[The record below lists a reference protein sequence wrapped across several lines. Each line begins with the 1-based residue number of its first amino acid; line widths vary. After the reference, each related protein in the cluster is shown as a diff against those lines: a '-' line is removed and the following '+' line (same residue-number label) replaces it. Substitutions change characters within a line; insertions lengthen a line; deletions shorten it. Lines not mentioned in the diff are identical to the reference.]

1 MKKLLLLMFVVFVS
15 SLSCVAVEPE
25 PTLLRCC
32 TFNIRLKNDGDDK
45 AGFGW
50 NVRRDRVANYIRE
63 KAIDVVGMQEVLHP
77 QLLDLLERLP
87 QYDYVGVGRA
97 DGKTRGEYS
106 PIFYKKERFKKLEGG
121 TFWISETP
129 EKVGVKGWDAAL
141 PRICSYVHLQ
151 DKVTKKRFW
160 FFNLHM
166 DHIGVEARREGA
178 KLIAKKITEMCGKE
192 PAFVSGDFNVDQ
204 HNEAYRTI
212 INTGVLEDSY
222 ELAEK
227 KFATTGTF
235 NSFDSNLFTESR
247 IDHIFVTEHVTVNN
261 YAVLTDGYW
270 TPNDKSGKS
279 RKGEAAP
286 QEINF
291 SEHQH
296 RCPSDHYP
304 IAAKITFKKK

>member
-1 MKKLLLLMFVVFVS
+1 MKKCFILLAVMLMAFSVSAQDLVVGS
-15 SLSCVAVEPE
+15 Y
-25 PTLLRCC
+25 
-32 TFNIRLKNDGDDK
+32 NIRNSNSGDTKNGNGWERRCPVICDQVEWV
-45 AGFGW
+45 GF
-50 NVRRDRVANYIRE
+50 
-63 KAIDVVGMQEVLHP
+63 DVFGLQEVKHN
-77 QLLDLLERLP
+77 QLEDMLAGLP
-87 QYDYVGVGRA
+87 DYDYEGVGRD
-97 DGKTRGEYS
+97 DGKQAGEYS
-106 PIFYKKERFKKLEGG
+106 PILYKKERFKKLEGG

-212 INTGVLEDSY
+212 LNTGILYDSY
-222 ELAEK
+222 EVADK

-304 IAAKITFKKK
+304 IAAKVTFKKK

>member
-1 MKKLLLLMFVVFVS
+1 MKKCFLFMAVVLMAFSVSAQDLVVGS
-15 SLSCVAVEPE
+15 Y
-25 PTLLRCC
+25 
-32 TFNIRLKNDGDDK
+32 NIRNSNSGDARNGNGWERRCPVICDQVEWV
-45 AGFGW
+45 GF
-50 NVRRDRVANYIRE
+50 
-63 KAIDVVGMQEVLHP
+63 DVFGLQEVKHN
-77 QLLDLLERLP
+77 QLEDMLAGLP
-87 QYDYVGVGRA
+87 DYDYEGVGRD
-97 DGKTRGEYS
+97 DGKQAGEYS
-106 PIFYKKERFKKLEGG
+106 PILYKKERFKKLEGG

-212 INTGVLEDSY
+212 LNTGILYDSY
-222 ELAEK
+222 EVADK

-270 TPNDKSGKS
+270 TPNEKSGKS

-286 QEINF
+286 QEIDF
-291 SEHQH
+291 SPYEH